1 MKYPDI
7 QDDEFYNKIYE
18 IYKDY
23 KIPKK
28 KKSLEDICFPKK
40 FDLQNSQKLLGQY
53 INPKTPYTGILV
65 YHRIGAGKTCTAVQ
79 IGEAWKKHRRI
90 IVVVPASLKGNFR
103 NELRSLCAGANYL
116 KDEERKLLQDFHP
129 SSVEYQNIIEKSDE
143 RIDKYYEIYSYNKFI
158 EMAQNKEI
166 NLKNAILIIDEI
178 QNMVSEEGTYYN
190 VLYKLIHKSPKD
202 LRVVL
207 LSATPMFDKP
217 QELALTINLLRP
229 KKEIPTGREFDKK
242 FVKIIKTKNGG
253 FKYEAKN
260 LDLFKHSMKGLVS
273 YFRGAPPHV
282 FPEMKIKYVK
292 CIMSDFQYSAYKGV
306 LKHEASMA
314 DFKSIKKKVIESLSV
329 TKLPNNFFIGTRFVS
344 NVVFPNRKVGDE
356 GFKSFKG
363 KKILKDLDI
372 YSCKFYR
379 IMTKINNSSGK
390 VFVYSGFKEEAGI
403 KSFARVL
410 EAYGYKNY
418 VKEGEGVKRYAI
430 WSGDE
435 DINLKEEIKS
445 VYNQKNNLNGS
456 KLKVLI
462 LSPAAKE
469 GISLAGVRQAHILEP
484 YWNMARLQQIIGRG
498 SRFCSHKDLP
508 EEKRNIKVY
517 IYIAT
522 HPDEP
527 ETVDQYIN
535 YLAYQKNKLVGEFE
549 KAIKE
554 SAIDCKLFKNA
565 NYYADLDDEEFVCDK

>member
-7 QDDEFYNKIYE
+7 TDDEFYDKINN

-28 KKSLEDICFPKK
+28 KKTLDDICFPKK
-40 FDLQNSQKLLGQY
+40 FELQNSQKLLGNY

-79 IGEAWKKHRRI
+79 IGEVWKKHRRV

-103 NELRSLCAGANYL
+103 NELRSQCAGTNYL
-116 KDEERKLLQDFHP
+116 TDEERKLLSENHP
-129 SSVEYQNIIEKSDE
+129 STKEYQDIIKRSDE
-143 RIDKYYEIYSYNKFI
+143 RINEYYEIFSYNKFI
-158 EMAQNKEI
+158 DLAQNKEI

-178 QNMVSEEGTYYN
+178 QNMISEEGTYYN
-190 VLYKLIHKSPKD
+190 VLYDLIQKSPKD

-217 QELALTINLLRP
+217 HELALTINLLRP
-229 KKEIPTGREFDKK
+229 KKEIPIGRDFDKK
-242 FVKIIKTKNGG
+242 YVKILKNNDGTFEYKARHLCQ
-253 FKYEAKN
+253 FKEQI
-260 LDLFKHSMKGLVS
+260 KGLIS
-273 YFRGAPPHV
+273 YFRGAPPYV
-282 FPEMKIKYVK
+282 FPDMKIKYVK
-292 CIMSDFQYSAYKGV
+292 CRMSEFQYSAYKGV
-306 LKHEASMA
+306 LRNEAKQSN
-314 DFKSIKKKVIESLSV
+314 FEKIKKEAIESLSV

-344 NVVFPNRKVGDE
+344 NVVYPNRKIGEE
-356 GFKSFKG
+356 GLKSFKG
-363 KKILKDLDI
+363 KKILDDLEE
-372 YSCKFYR
+372 YSCKFAK
-379 IMTKINNSSGK
+379 IMKKIQGSKGK
-390 VFVYSGFKEEAGI
+390 VFVYSGFKEEGGI

-410 EAYGYKNY
+410 ETFGYKNY
-418 VKEGEGVKRYAI
+418 VKHGEGRKRFAI

-435 DINLKEEIKS
+435 DISLKEEIKN
-445 VYNQKNNLNGS
+445 VYNQKSNLDGS
-456 KLKVLI
+456 KLKILI

-508 EEKRNIKVY
+508 EDMRNIKVY
-517 IYIAT
+517 IYLAT
-522 HPDEP
+522 HPDEE
-527 ETVDQYIN
+527 ETVDEYIN
-535 YLAYQKNKLVGEFE
+535 HLADQKNKLVNEFE

-554 SAIDCKLFKNA
+554 SAIDCSLFKNA
-565 NYYADLDDEEFVCDK
+565 NYYPELGDENFTCED